1 MNRTRRHILLDRIQ
15 TVFCLAMIPTM
26 FFCLLMEWFTAFI
39 IIFAVSFFIICSS
52 IKHSGA
58 L

>member
-1 MNRTRRHILLDRIQ
+1 MNRIRRHVLFDRIQ
-15 TVFCLAMIPTM
+15 TVFGLSIIPTL
-26 FFCLLMEWFTAFI
+26 FFFLLMEWFTAFVI
-39 IIFAVSFFIICSS
+39 MFAVSFFIICSS